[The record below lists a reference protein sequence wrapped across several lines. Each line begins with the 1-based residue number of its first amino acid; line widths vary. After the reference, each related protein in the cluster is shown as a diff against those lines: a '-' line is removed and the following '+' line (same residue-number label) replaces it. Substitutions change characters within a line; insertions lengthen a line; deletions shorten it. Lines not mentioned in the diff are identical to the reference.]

1 MRAIFY
7 QTWRQP
13 INAGVP
19 PTWSPDLEWG
29 RVERRGSRYGRHLK
43 VRLYLAQSGTRFAGK
58 KAGRAQW
65 RRDEGTWRSGGRR
78 SVPGDRI
85 DSNRQAASA

>member
-1 MRAIFY
+1 V
-7 QTWRQP
+7 P

-29 RVERRGSRYGRHLK
+29 RVERRGSRYGRHVR
-43 VRLYLAQSGTRFAGK
+43 VRLYLYGSGRRHADRTGD
-58 KAGRAQW
+58 RAQW
-65 RRDEGTWRSGGRR
+65 RKDLGTWRSGGRR

-85 DSNRQAASA
+85 DSNRRQAG